1 MKYKLLFNKLK
12 LEYIC
17 DCNQLTHTI
26 DTIIMNHNKFIKNNH
41 ELNYQMYGNGHG
53 SNVEVYFNGTL
64 VEIVEVSRA

>member
-26 DTIIMNHNKFIKNNH
+26 DAVIMNHHKAVKNCH
-41 ELNYQMYGNGHG
+41 MLNYQMYGNGHG

-64 VEIVEVSRA
+64 LEIIEVSKV

>member
-17 DCNQLTHTI
+17 NCNQLTHTI
-26 DTIIMNHNKFIKNNH
+26 DTVIMSHNKYIKNNH

-53 SNVEVYFNGTL
+53 SNIEVYYNGTL
-64 VEIVEVSRA
+64 VEIVEVSKA

>member
-26 DTIIMNHNKFIKNNH
+26 DTVIMNNHKNIKNNYD
-41 ELNYQMYGNGHG
+41 LNYQMYGNGHG
-53 SNVEVYFNGTL
+53 SNIEVYYNGTL
-64 VEIVEVSRA
+64 VEIVEVTKA